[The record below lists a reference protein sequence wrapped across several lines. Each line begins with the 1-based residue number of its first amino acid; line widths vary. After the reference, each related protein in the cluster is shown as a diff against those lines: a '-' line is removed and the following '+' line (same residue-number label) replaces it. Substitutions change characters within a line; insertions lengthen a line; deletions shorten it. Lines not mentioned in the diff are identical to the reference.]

1 MAVSIDVLAPQK
13 SHLDLS
19 DSALPTDFGLDDFVL
34 TKLFDD
40 VILIEYC
47 DMVSEETGDYVM
59 RGSIAIPVAQIHNAW
74 RKGKVLLKGPN
85 VRYTDIGEIVMF
97 PTNMG
102 IGISNI
108 DVEGHGMLKHG
119 LFINEQR
126 MFGGCKAKVK

>member
-1 MAVSIDVLAPQK
+1 
-13 SHLDLS
+13 
-19 DSALPTDFGLDDFVL
+19 
-34 TKLFDD
+34 
-40 VILIEYC
+40 
-47 DMVSEETGDYVM
+47 
-59 RGSIAIPVAQIHNAW
+59 
-74 RKGKVLLKGPN
+74 
-85 VRYTDIGEIVMF
+85 MF